1 MLRFKLAQCQPGFMV
16 FKTVLNWP
24 VSKFS
29 INRMAEVHR
38 GLGMLRIYFGPSLV
52 LLDFTSIFRHAQKV
66 CTGDRVKLQ
75 SLSSSVICPQ
85 DGQFSG
91 CWLKYKPCIQVFFF
105 FFFLFFPSLAQRRMK
120 LCLFLAHSSR
130 GQLQILLFF
139 CLAKVTREFKG
150 GIFHSRCWSHV
161 HLKTL

>member
-120 LCLFLAHSSR
+120 LPFSSS
-130 GQLQILLFF
+130 LLPRSVANFTVLLPGK
-139 CLAKVTREFKG
+139 CDE
-150 GIFHSRCWSHV
+150 GI
-161 HLKTL
+161 